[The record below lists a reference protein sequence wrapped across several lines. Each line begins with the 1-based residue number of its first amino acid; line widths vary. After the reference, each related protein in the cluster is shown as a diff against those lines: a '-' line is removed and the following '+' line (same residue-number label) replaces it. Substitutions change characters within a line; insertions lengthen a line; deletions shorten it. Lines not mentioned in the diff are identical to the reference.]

1 MSGSHLTP
9 EQVDLA
15 ERIYRDFA
23 LISTTR
29 AAVPSRFALE
39 R

>member
-1 MSGSHLTP
+1 VP
-9 EQVDLA
+9 ELVKALDQLNEEKFRVS
-15 ERIYRDFA
+15 A
-23 LISTTR
+23 LISTIR